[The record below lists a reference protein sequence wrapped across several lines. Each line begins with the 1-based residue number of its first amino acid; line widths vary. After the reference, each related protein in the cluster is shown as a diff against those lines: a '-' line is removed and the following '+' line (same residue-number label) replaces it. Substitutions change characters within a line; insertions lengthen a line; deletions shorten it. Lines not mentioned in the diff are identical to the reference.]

1 MVVATILGLSHGTS
15 LLMVAL
21 IAVVGLVILI
31 ARFRMHSFLAL
42 IIAALFVGLCS
53 GMPLPDIG
61 SSFQSGV
68 GAVLGSIAMV
78 IGLGTVLGKMLAE
91 SGGAERIAETL
102 THWFGPARLDW
113 AMAAIAFL
121 VGIPVF
127 FSVGLVLLVP
137 LVFAVA
143 RETRTPL
150 LRLAIPMLAGLSVVH
165 GLVPPHPGPMAALG
179 LIGADLGKTI
189 FYSLLVAVPT
199 TALAGPLFGPLIA
212 RVSPV
217 EPTGGLIE
225 PFSRP
230 QAEKLLPGFGVT
242 VFTILLPVGLMM
254 LGTLAEVA
262 LPESSWLK
270 VWAAFVGH
278 PIVAL
283 LLAVLVSYYTLG
295 VARGFDRL
303 QLLRFTEDCVGPVAG
318 VLLVVGAGGGFNR
331 VLVAGGIGEAIS
343 DFASVLALGPLVL
356 GWMVAALIRVA
367 TGSATVAITTAAGML
382 APVMAGDAGQSVS
395 PELLIL
401 SMGAGSLILSHV
413 NDGGFWLVK
422 EMFGLSVTDTL
433 KTWTL
438 METVISVTAL
448 GCILLLNALVG

>member
-1 MVVATILGLSHGTS
+1 MTVATIPGLSHGAS
-15 LLMVAL
+15 LLVVAL
-21 IAVVGLVILI
+21 IAVVGLVVLI
-31 ARFRMHSFLAL
+31 ARFRLHSFLAL
-42 IIAALFVGLCS
+42 TVASLFVGLCS
-53 GMPLPDIG
+53 AMPLADIG
-61 SSFQSGV
+61 TNFQAGV

-78 IGLGTVLGKMLAE
+78 IGLGTVLGKLLAE
-91 SGGAERIAETL
+91 SGGAERIARTL
-102 THWFGPARLDW
+102 IRVFGPERLDW

-143 RETRTPL
+143 RETGTPL
-150 LRLAIPMLAGLSVVH
+150 MRLAIPLLAGLSVVH

-189 FYSLLVAVPT
+189 FYSLLVGIPT
-199 TALAGPLFGPLIA
+199 TALAGPLFGALIA
-212 RVSPV
+212 RVSRAKPEV
-217 EPTGGLIE
+217 GLIE
-225 PFSRP
+225 PIPRP
-230 QAEKLLPGFGVT
+230 PMEALPGFGVT

-254 LGTLAEVA
+254 LGALAEVT
-262 LPESSWLK
+262 LGESSRLK
-270 VWAAFVGH
+270 VFTAFVGH

-283 LLAVLVSYYTLG
+283 LIAVLISYYTLG
-295 VARGFDRL
+295 VARGFDRQ

-331 VLVAGGIGEAIS
+331 VLVAGGVGDAIA
-343 DFASVLALGPLVL
+343 DFTAGLALSPLVL
-356 GWMVAALIRVA
+356 GWLVAALIRVA

-382 APVMAGDAGQSVS
+382 APMIGGHSGRTVS

-422 EMFGLSVTDTL
+422 EFFRLSVTDTL
-433 KTWTL
+433 KTWTV
-438 METVISVTAL
+438 METVIAVAGL
-448 GCILLLNALVG
+448 GCVLGLDMIIP

>member
-1 MVVATILGLSHGTS
+1 MTVATIPGLSHGAS
-15 LLMVAL
+15 LLVVAL
-21 IAVVGLVILI
+21 IAVVGLVVLI
-31 ARFRMHSFLAL
+31 ARFRLHSFLAL
-42 IIAALFVGLCS
+42 TVAALFVGLCS
-53 GMPLPDIG
+53 AMPLADIG
-61 SSFQSGV
+61 THFQAGV

-78 IGLGTVLGKMLAE
+78 IGLGTVLGKLLAE
-91 SGGAERIAETL
+91 SGGAERIARTL
-102 THWFGPARLDW
+102 IRVFGPKRLDW

-143 RETRTPL
+143 RETGTPL
-150 LRLAIPMLAGLSVVH
+150 MRLAIPLLAGLSVVH

-189 FYSLLVAVPT
+189 FYSLLVGIPT
-199 TALAGPLFGPLIA
+199 TALAGPLLGALIA
-212 RVSPV
+212 RVSRAKP
-217 EPTGGLIE
+217 GGELIE
-225 PFSRP
+225 AIHRP
-230 QAEKLLPGFGVT
+230 PMQALPGFGVT

-254 LGTLAEVA
+254 LGALAEVT
-262 LPESSWLK
+262 LGESSGLK
-270 VWAAFVGH
+270 VWTAFVGH

-283 LLAVLVSYYTLG
+283 LIAVLVSYYTLG
-295 VARGFDRL
+295 VARGFDRQ

-331 VLVAGGIGEAIS
+331 VLVAGGVGDAIA
-343 DFASVLALGPLVL
+343 DFTTGLALSPLVL
-356 GWMVAALIRVA
+356 GWLVAALIRVA

-382 APVMAGDAGQSVS
+382 APMIGDDSGRSVS
-395 PELLIL
+395 SELLIL

-422 EMFGLSVTDTL
+422 EFFRLSVTDTL
-433 KTWTL
+433 KTWTV
-438 METVISVTAL
+438 METVIAVAAL
-448 GCILLLNALVG
+448 GCVLGLDAMIR